1 MVDVMELLTT
11 GAIKARGFL
20 ANASNHTL
28 LVQIGAS
35 ALGVH
40 GVYKPAAGERP
51 LWDFPTGTLAN
62 REVAAYLVS
71 EALGWGIVPPT
82 VLRSDGPSGPGSIQL
97 FVPHDPE
104 LHYFVLVE
112 DRDNHRALARMAL
125 FDLVINNADRKGS
138 HVMLTDDGR
147 IQGCDHG
154 LAFHSDPKLRTVIW
168 ELGGHELEPAW
179 RKDLARL
186 AAALEDPTSSL
197 ASDIA
202 ELLSPEEVANLAH
215 RASIL
220 RGLRALPDIDP
231 EQRPYPWPP
240 L

>member
-1 MVDVMELLTT
+1 MVDVHELLAT
-11 GAIKARGFL
+11 AQIKPRGFL

-28 LVQIGAS
+28 LVQVGAA

-40 GVYKPAAGERP
+40 GVYKPSAGERP
-51 LWDFPTGTLAN
+51 LWDFPAGTLAN

-71 EALGWGIVPPT
+71 DFLGWAVVPPT
-82 VLRSDGPSGPGSIQL
+82 VLRTDGPMGPGSVQL
-97 FVPHDPE
+97 FLPHNPE

-112 DRDNHRALARMAL
+112 DRDNHPALARMAL
-125 FDLVINNADRKGS
+125 FDLVVNNADRKGS
-138 HVMLTDDGR
+138 HVLLADDGR

-154 LAFHSDPKLRTVIW
+154 VSFHTEPKLRTVIW
-168 ELGGHELEPAW
+168 DLGGYDLRPEW
-179 RKDLARL
+179 RADLARL
-186 AAALEDPTSSL
+186 AAALADGSSDL
-197 ASDIA
+197 AA
-202 ELLSPEEVANLAH
+202 ELSTVLSAGEIAALAH

-220 RGLRALPDIDP
+220 RGLRALPTIDP